1 MNDDTQPG
9 RTRLLF
15 LSMVRLIVEKH
26 GGHLDIDEK
35 NETFTV
41 HIPQERKTDCI
52 QELRKAVGPLEQVRE
67 SLVPVQ

>member
-1 MNDDTQPG
+1 MRDDTQPG

-15 LSMVRLIVEKH
+15 LSLVRLIVEKH

-52 QELRKAVGPLEQVRE
+52 QELRNAVGPLEQVRE
-67 SLVPVQ
+67 SFVLIQ

>member
-1 MNDDTQPG
+1 MRDDTQPG

-15 LSMVRLIVEKH
+15 LSLVRLIVEKH

-52 QELRKAVGPLEQVRE
+52 QELRNAVGPLEQVRE
-67 SLVPVQ
+67 SFVPIQ

>member
-1 MNDDTQPG
+1 
-9 RTRLLF
+9 L
-15 LSMVRLIVEKH
+15 VRLIVEKH

-52 QELRKAVGPLEQVRE
+52 QELRNAVGPLEQVRE
-67 SLVPVQ
+67 SMVPVQ

>member
-1 MNDDTQPG
+1 MRDDTQPG

-15 LSMVRLIVEKH
+15 LSLVRLIVEKH

-41 HIPQERKTDCI
+41 HIPQERKIDCI
-52 QELRKAVGPLEQVRE
+52 QELRNAVGPLEQVRE
-67 SLVPVQ
+67 SFVPIQ